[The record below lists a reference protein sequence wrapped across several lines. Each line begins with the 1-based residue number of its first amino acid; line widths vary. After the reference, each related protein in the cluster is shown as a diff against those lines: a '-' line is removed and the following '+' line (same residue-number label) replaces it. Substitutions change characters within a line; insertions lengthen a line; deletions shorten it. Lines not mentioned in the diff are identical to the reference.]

1 MTDITPDEIAL
12 EKPKFDDRIDIETRI
27 GNLEVARILGR
38 SLKLLASF
46 PKLFFSMLGLSAL
59 AIIPGLYFQ
68 WAPKIIIDQV
78 ILQKP
83 IEQTETPFPPHMTP
97 LVNAITGLSPMETLV
112 AMTIFL
118 LVLLCIAGRGRTDVS
133 LSQGE
138 DSATQAENQIN
149 EGDSQTS
156 GVIGLA
162 DTLVQIRLSQQ
173 LTNRLRTT
181 LFQRMARLPMT
192 TLDDHRIG
200 DAVYRVMY
208 DAPMLQGMCYQVTVM
223 STLSDNR
230 CRDLNLPDALQLRRC
245 RAGIDLGR
253 RPDDSSRAY
262 YHNSLFRAG
271 KARTAGLASGR
282 RCDHQRHR
290 GKSWQHFR
298 GTEPG
303 WHGPRKG
310 TESTNRAP
318 SRSAVIVISRSLRS
332 CSL

>member
-1 MTDITPDEIAL
+1 
-12 EKPKFDDRIDIETRI
+12 
-27 GNLEVARILGR
+27 
-38 SLKLLASF
+38 
-46 PKLFFSMLGLSAL
+46 
-59 AIIPGLYFQ
+59 
-68 WAPKIIIDQV
+68 
-78 ILQKP
+78 
-83 IEQTETPFPPHMTP
+83 MTP
-97 LVNAITGLSPMETLV
+97 LVDAITGLSPIETLV
-112 AMTIFL
+112 AMTVFL
-118 LVLLCIAGRGRTDVS
+118 LVLLCIAGRGRTNAS

-138 DSATQAENQIN
+138 DSATQSENQIN

-162 DTLVQIRLSQQ
+162 DALVQIRLSQQ

-208 DAPMLQGMCYQVTVM
+208 DAPMLPGMCYQVTVM
-223 STLSDNR
+223 PLFQIIGAVISIYLMHYSYGDVAPE
-230 CRDLNLPDALQLRRC
+230 LIWVAVLMIPVA
-245 RAGIDLGR
+245 
-253 RPDDSSRAY
+253 AY

-282 RCDHQRHR
+282 RRDHQRHR

-303 WHGPRKG
+303 WHGP
-310 TESTNRAP
+310 
-318 SRSAVIVISRSLRS
+318 
-332 CSL
+332 